1 MYAQGEGGGLRIDEG
16 DLLEAKVVSYEYNTC
31 LPPSVKAYFGHNIRN
46 GRCRFRG
53 GHGRSVEGSNRNL
66 PPLYVT
72 SLVLKAW
79 WYPLHLST
87 VTQITREAEGT
98 ASGLFRNGCLALLSC

>member
-1 MYAQGEGGGLRIDEG
+1 MYKRQYDTTFAS
-16 DLLEAKVVSYEYNTC
+16 EAKVVSYEYNTC